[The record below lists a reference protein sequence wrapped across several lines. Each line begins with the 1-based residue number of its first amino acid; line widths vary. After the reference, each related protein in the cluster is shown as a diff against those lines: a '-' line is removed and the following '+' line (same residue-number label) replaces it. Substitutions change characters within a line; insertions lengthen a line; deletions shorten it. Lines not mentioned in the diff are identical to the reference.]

1 MKKIIVSIIV
11 IGLLSS
17 TVSLCMGGEEAVVE
31 PLSDQGKQLQF
42 VTSQDFP
49 LLPEYVPG
57 ELIVKFKD
65 ETSMCMSMSQED
77 IMTTGIETVDLLNMV
92 YEVSSA
98 EKLVEGDSVP
108 SLSSIYLFTLADDA
122 DVFSAVDE
130 YNNDLSI
137 ESAEPNYILHSFA
150 FPHISKESTRIYPSD
165 PDIIPNDP
173 FFDEQWAH
181 EKLQSSKA
189 WNIETGDDDVVI
201 AIIDSGVDYT
211 HPDLAD
217 NIWVNE
223 AEDLNGNGRFD
234 NWPWWQQKNG
244 VYGDLDMR
252 DNDRN
257 GFIND
262 VVGWNFAY
270 RNNDPKDGMGHGT
283 ACAGIAA
290 AVTNNGIGIAGVS
303 WNSKIMSV
311 RCVRDNPFTLN
322 DAEFQITSVF
332 KLSKSILYAVHN
344 GADIISISLGFS
356 GMYPLRP
363 GAESLLKQIIDYA
376 YNNGV
381 VLVAGAGNEASD
393 SDRVH
398 PAAYD
403 NVIAVAATDENDT
416 RCFFSNY
423 GSWVDVAAPG
433 ELSIYSTTPTYHVTM
448 NDPPWNWSE
457 NYTTFMGGTS
467 AACPH
472 VAGLVG
478 LLLSKNPEFTQE
490 EIMTILH
497 STTDPVNSKEYIGTG
512 RINAFNAIQIDSA
525 PVAILDSAMDQA
537 DVKGIVKILGKA
549 TGDTF
554 KEYILECGEG
564 VYPSSWTEITNS
576 QDPKDGILA
585 LWDTTQY
592 SEGLITIRLR
602 VIDNFDKIFEDRA
615 LVFVNN
621 FDDTF
626 YVDDDN
632 TEGPWYGTEEHPYQ
646 RINDAFLKAGDR
658 DTVYVFGGIYNEV
671 IRIERSINL
680 IGETKDTTIIEGD
693 KAGIY
698 IETSDV
704 KINEFTIMDNPV
716 MMQGSSNSIIE
727 NIITSK
733 IIVMFSSKNTIKNNI
748 ILGESNGDPR
758 QIGISLEAF
767 STKNN
772 IVGNIITGETVGIK
786 LYISSRNNVGEN
798 VVSNNIIGILLMR
811 ASKNII
817 YENNITSNN
826 FGVNVTDSSK
836 NNKIYYNNFYDNSQ
850 NAYDESDNTWYKFK
864 LFGKNMG
871 NYWDDYMGEDND
883 GDGIGDTPYDI
894 PGKTP
899 PNQDKYPLMNEYSG
913 AQSNPQSSQQSNPS
927 SQPNGTQ
934 QSTTTTTTSTTSSI
948 QSTI

>member
-11 IGLLSS
+11 IGLLSITAPIS
-17 TVSLCMGGEEAVVE
+17 ICGEEAVVE
-31 PLSDQGKQLQF
+31 PLSDQGEQLQF
-42 VTSQDFP
+42 VTNQDFS

-65 ETSMCMSMSQED
+65 ETSICMSMSQED
-77 IMTTGIETVDLLNMV
+77 IMTTGIESVDLLNIV
-92 YEVSSA
+92 YDVSSA

-108 SLSSIYLFTLADDA
+108 SLSNIYLFTLTDDA

-137 ESAEPNYILHSFA
+137 EYAEPNYILHSFA
-150 FPHISKESTRIYPSD
+150 LPHISKESACTYQSD
-165 PDIIPNDP
+165 PNIIPNDP
-173 FFDEQWAH
+173 FFGEQWAH

-189 WNIETGDDDVVI
+189 WNIETGNDDVVI
-201 AIIDSGVDYT
+201 AIVDSGVDYT

-217 NIWVNE
+217 NIWINE

-244 VYGDLDMR
+244 VYGDLDMK

-270 RNNDPKDGMGHGT
+270 RNNDPKDVLGHGT
-283 ACAGIAA
+283 CCAGIAA
-290 AVTNNGIGIAGVS
+290 AVTNNGVGIAGVS
-303 WNSKIMSV
+303 WTSKIMSV
-311 RCVRDNPFTLN
+311 RSSKDSIEIGDVDLGITTL
-322 DAEFQITSVF
+322 F
-332 KLSKSILYAVHN
+332 KISKSILYAVHN
-344 GADIISISLGFS
+344 GADIISMSLGFS
-356 GMYPLRP
+356 GMNSLRP
-363 GAESLLKQIIDYA
+363 GMESLLKQIIDYA

-381 VLVAGAGNEASD
+381 VLVAAAGNDGSD

-416 RCFFSNY
+416 RCVFSNY

-433 ELSIYSTTPTYHVTM
+433 EPSIYSTMPTYHVTM
-448 NDPPWNWSE
+448 NDPPWSWSE
-457 NYTTFMGGTS
+457 NYTAFMGGTS
-467 AACPH
+467 AACPY

-490 EIMTILH
+490 EIITILH

-512 RINAFNAIQIDSA
+512 RINAFNAIQIDSV
-525 PVAILDSAMDQA
+525 PVAILDSSMDQA
-537 DVKGIVKILGKA
+537 DVKGVVEVMGKA

-564 VYPSSWTEITNS
+564 VYPNSWTEITNS
-576 QDPKDGILA
+576 QSPKDGILA

-592 SEGLITIRLR
+592 SEGLNTVRLR

-646 RINDAFLKAGDR
+646 RINDTFLKAGDR
-658 DTVYVFGGIYNEV
+658 DIVYVFEGRYNEP
-671 IRIERSINL
+671 ILIERAINL
-680 IGETKDTTIIEGD
+680 IGENKDTTIIEGD
-693 KAGIY
+693 MAVIS

-704 KINEFTIMDNPV
+704 KVNKFTVMDGPV
-716 MMQGSSNSIIE
+716 MMLRSFNSIIE
-727 NIITSK
+727 NLITSN
-733 IIVMFSSKNTIKNNI
+733 IRVTLSSQNTIKNNI
-748 ILGESNGDPR
+748 ILGESNGNPHD
-758 QIGISLEAF
+758 IGIALGPLSN
-767 STKNN
+767 KNN
-772 IVGNIITGETVGIK
+772 IVGNIITGKTIGIE
-786 LYISSRNNVGEN
+786 LHISARNNLREN
-798 VVSNNIIGILLMR
+798 FVSNNVIGILLTSS
-811 ASKNII
+811 SKNII
-817 YENNITSNN
+817 YENNITSND
-826 FGVNVTDSSK
+826 FGINVTDSSK

-864 LFGKNMG
+864 LFGKSMG
-871 NYWDDYMGEDND
+871 NYWDDYTGEDNND
-883 GDGIGDTPYDI
+883 DGIGDTPYDI

-899 PNQDKYPLMNEYSG
+899 PNQDKYPLINEYSG
-913 AQSNPQSSQQSNPS
+913 SQSNPQSSPQSNPS
-927 SQPNGTQ
+927 SQPSSQQYASSFSSQ
-934 QSTTTTTTSTTSSI
+934 QSSPI
-948 QSTI
+948 NN